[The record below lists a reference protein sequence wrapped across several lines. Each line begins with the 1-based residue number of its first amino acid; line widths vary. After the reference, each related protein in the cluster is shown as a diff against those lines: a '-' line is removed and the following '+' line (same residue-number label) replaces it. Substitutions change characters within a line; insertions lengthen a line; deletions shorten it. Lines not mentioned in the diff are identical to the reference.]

1 MSNRSD
7 RSNRRFADVGLSRAE
22 LDAELNALRRADRRW
37 NEPKNLRA
45 CYDAGDDV
53 VAVANAAYAAHI
65 GDNAIYGATA
75 YPSLRR
81 YEEGVVAMVCEM
93 LNAPEG
99 AVGSVTTGGTESIIM
114 AVKTARDW
122 ARATKPGVA
131 APEMIVPRTAH
142 PAFNKAAE
150 LLGLK
155 VVRMAKSVDYRAD
168 LEGMRRAIGPN
179 TIMLVG
185 SAPPYPYGLVDPIAA
200 LGAFAEQHDLWLH
213 VDGCVGG
220 FVLPFVREL
229 GQPVPDFDFGVPG
242 VASMSADLHK
252 YGWSGRGASVL
263 VIRDEARARH
273 QGFGFEA
280 WPAGIYRTANIAGS
294 RNGGAVASA
303 YAVMRYLGRA
313 GYRERVAAMLASK
326 RRIAEGLAAIDGVAM
341 LGEPEGTH
349 FSIMGDGLD
358 IFAVGDGLEERGW
371 LFARG
376 VDPNTLQLLLNPR
389 HGAVIDQF
397 LADLGEVAQLVREGK
412 IRGRDAGAVYIV

>member
-1 MSNRSD
+1 MTN
-7 RSNRRFADVGLSRAE
+7 RSNRTFADEGLSRAA
-22 LDAELNALRRADRRW
+22 LDAEMDALRHTDRRW
-37 NEPKNLRA
+37 NDPKNLRA
-45 CYDAGDDV
+45 SYDAGEDV

-65 GDNAIYGATA
+65 GDNAIYGASS

-81 YEEGVVAMVCEM
+81 YEDGVVAMVCEM

-99 AVGSVTTGGTESIIM
+99 AVGSVTTGGTESITM

-122 ARATKPGVA
+122 ARAVKPRVTV
-131 APEMIVPRTAH
+131 PEIVLPRTAH

-150 LLGLK
+150 LLGLN
-155 VVRMAKSVDYRAD
+155 VVRMGRSVDYRAD
-168 LEGMRRAIGPN
+168 LDGMRRAIGPN

-185 SAPPYPYGLVDPIAA
+185 SAPPYPYGLVDPIEE
-200 LGAFAEQHDLWLH
+200 LGALADKYDLWLH

-229 GQPVPDFDFGVPG
+229 GHAVPAFDFEVPG
-242 VASMSADLHK
+242 VSSMSVDLHK

-263 VIRDEARARH
+263 VIRDEARATH
-273 QGFGFEA
+273 QGFSFEA

-303 YAVMRYLGRA
+303 YAVMRYLGRT
-313 GYRERVAAMLASK
+313 GYRERVAAMLETK
-326 RRIAEGLAAIDGVAM
+326 RRIAEGLERIEGLRV
-341 LGEPEGTH
+341 LGAPEGSH

-358 IFAVGDGLEERGW
+358 VFAVGDGLDERGW
-371 LFARG
+371 SFARG

-389 HGAVIDQF
+389 HGAIVDEF
-397 LADLGEVAQLVREGK
+397 LADIGEVARLVQEGK
-412 IRGRDAGAVYIV
+412 IQSRDVGAVYIV